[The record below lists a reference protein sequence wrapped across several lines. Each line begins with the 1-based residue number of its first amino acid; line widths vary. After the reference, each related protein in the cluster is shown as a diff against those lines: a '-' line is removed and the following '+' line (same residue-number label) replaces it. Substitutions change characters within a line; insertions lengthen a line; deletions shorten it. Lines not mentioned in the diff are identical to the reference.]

1 MLWLKE
7 AVGERE
13 EMFARAGGEP
23 KSAILLKGV
32 RRLFPTLPPQQP
44 TPQTRIAARDHTL
57 TLVYV
62 LCVCGN
68 TSTTHRGTLCT
79 AAKARLGRVWSGPL
93 TDLKNRAIQRHRIE
107 TAARRVADS
116 LGISTL
122 VVG

>member
-13 EMFARAGGEP
+13 EMFAWAGGEP

-44 TPQTRIAARDHTL
+44 TPQARIAARCCGTVVCAVCS
-57 TLVYV
+57 VY
-62 LCVCGN
+62 GN

-93 TDLKNRAIQRHRIE
+93 T
-107 TAARRVADS
+107 TAAKVLLCDVATELKKPS
-116 LGISTL
+116 CPTAPH
-122 VVG
+122 